1 MLPTPFQTRRPDP
14 KNAKVE
20 SRLLSSTVAF
30 FFPPNTVLR
39 LAKEAASEV
48 RKSPNNVINPSM
60 PVVSNKSLYE
70 TYSTSQ

>member
-1 MLPTPFQTRRPDP
+1 MATLFQTRWADP

-20 SRLLSSTVAF
+20 SRLLSSTVTF
-30 FFPPNTVLR
+30 CSPPYTVIR

-70 TYSTSQ
+70 TYSTSH